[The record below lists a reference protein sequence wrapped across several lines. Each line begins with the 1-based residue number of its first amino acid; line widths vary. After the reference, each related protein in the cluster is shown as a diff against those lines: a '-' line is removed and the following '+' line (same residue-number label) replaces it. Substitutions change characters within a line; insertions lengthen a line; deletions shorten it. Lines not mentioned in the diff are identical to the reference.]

1 MWNVNAMM
9 LGAASALM
17 LLGSTPVLATPAD
30 TVTPVAITLEVA
42 GSDVGSVWMPPRPG
56 SYRDKFCLEDRPCK
70 YRTQIV

>member
-1 MWNVNAMM
+1 MWNLNAMM
-9 LGAASALM
+9 VGAASAVM
-17 LLGSTPVLATPAD
+17 LLTATPGLAAPVHAAPL
-30 TVTPVAITLEVA
+30 VTAVKLA